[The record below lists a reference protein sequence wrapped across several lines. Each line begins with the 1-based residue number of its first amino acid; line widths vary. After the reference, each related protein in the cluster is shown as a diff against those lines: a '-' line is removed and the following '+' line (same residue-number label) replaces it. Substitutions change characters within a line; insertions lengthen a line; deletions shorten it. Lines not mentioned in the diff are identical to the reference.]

1 MGQVSCK
8 EDSGTHLTDKPL
20 LLLQAPRDK
29 YVLGGVHMTD
39 PANLI
44 TFMLKVLCWDDSVVS
59 NE

>member
-1 MGQVSCK
+1 MLK
-8 EDSGTHLTDKPL
+8 EFWKPSSTVNP

>member
-1 MGQVSCK
+1 MRQVRCK
-8 EDSGTHLTDKPL
+8 KDSGNHRTVNP

-44 TFMLKVLCWDDSVVS
+44 TFMLKVLCWDDSAVL
-59 NE
+59 

>member
-1 MGQVSCK
+1 MY
-8 EDSGTHLTDKPL
+8 SGNHLTDKPL

>member
-8 EDSGTHLTDKPL
+8 QDSGKHRTINPL
-20 LLLQAPRDK
+20 LPQAPRDK

-44 TFMLKVLCWDDSVVS
+44 TFMLKVLCWDDSAVL
-59 NE
+59 